1 MIEVRHLS
9 KRYGTHLAVDDLSF
23 SIDRGVVYG
32 FLGPNGA
39 GKSTTMNIMTGC
51 LGATEGEVLIDGH
64 NVAEEP
70 MEAKKHIGYLP
81 ELPPLYGDMT
91 PEEYL
96 RFVARAKGLRREES
110 ARQIET
116 VMEKTRIADVRK
128 RLIRNLSKGYRQR
141 VGIAQALLGNPEV
154 IILDEPT
161 VGLDP
166 AQIIEIRELIRELGK
181 EHTLVLSSHIL
192 SEVQAVCD
200 SILILSKGRLVACDT
215 AENLTKLMRGRENL
229 RLLTRAE
236 EETVR
241 PIVEKVDGVESLAF
255 AEEDGLTAVDVTP
268 VEGQDVREALFNAF
282 AETKVPLLELRT
294 EKASLEDVFLELT
307 GGEAQPEAVSASKET
322 EAPAEVPE
330 EKAGE
335 ES

>member
-9 KRYGTHLAVDDLSF
+9 KRYGTHLALDDLSF

-96 RFVARAKGLRREES
+96 HFVARAKGLRREES

-141 VGIAQALLGNPEV
+141 VGIAQAILGDPDI

-166 AQIIEIRELIRELGK
+166 RQITEIRELIQKLGENK
-181 EHTLVLSSHIL
+181 TVILSSHIL
-192 SEVQAVCD
+192 GEVQAVCERL
-200 SILILSKGRLVACDT
+200 LILSKGKLVACDT
-215 AENLTKLMRGRENL
+215 PANLEKQMSSASALEIDVCASAEQAEKLL
-229 RLLTRAE
+229 SRLPNVQSFKSKGTADRCQIRLETEKEHLEDLSKAVFFALAE
-236 EETVR
+236 AGT
-241 PIVEKVDGVESLAF
+241 
-255 AEEDGLTAVDVTP
+255 
-268 VEGQDVREALFNAF
+268 
-282 AETKVPLLELRT
+282 PLLAMT
-294 EKASLEDVFLELT
+294 PTKASLEDIFLELT
-307 GGEAQPEAVSASKET
+307 DGKEPEA
-322 EAPAEVPE
+322 
-330 EKAGE
+330 
-335 ES
+335 

>member
-236 EETVR
+236 EETIR

-322 EAPAEVPE
+322 EAPADVPE